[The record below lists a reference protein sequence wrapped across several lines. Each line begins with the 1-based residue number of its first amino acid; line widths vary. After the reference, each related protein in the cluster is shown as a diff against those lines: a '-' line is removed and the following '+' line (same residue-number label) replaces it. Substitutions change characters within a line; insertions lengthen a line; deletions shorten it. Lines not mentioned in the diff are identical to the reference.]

1 MSHFSLDWLELSLQM
16 MITFAHFLWQ
26 AFFVSILLVMSEQA
40 LKSIG
45 GKARAVRSF
54 EATPNAWRHSADIRY
69 AIACIAFFSLPIC
82 VFTTFA
88 WVHQSRGP
96 FVLTTTNTP
105 ESIMSPAIFPAEPST
120 VLNSME
126 VPALPAA
133 EMLADTTNARN
144 RSPHTELRWY
154 DRFQVFAPYLLVAYT
169 VGVGLMLA
177 RFGLSIISSSRLR
190 RTLQPITDLN
200 LAKIIAEQ
208 SSRLG
213 LRRLPIV
220 ALCERVSVPVVV
232 GIVKP
237 MIFLPPALLCGLDPH
252 QLAAILSHEMAHIR
266 RYDLVVNLLQRIVEA
281 FLFFHPA
288 TWWISRRISM
298 ERENCCDDMAAGTRR
313 FEYAAALLRMAEH
326 CAALRGLKIVSQ
338 LESLAA
344 DGGDGSQLSFR
355 IRRLLGEADSPRVSV
370 TRNALAAFMLP
381 AVFVGMAVIAIAQTD
396 RKPQATDA
404 REVEAS
410 RTPGDRASVATSG
423 ADENVEPW
431 EISKLY
437 EAAFLR
443 NYLMYHEVLPKPI
456 VVPAVRGKVFDPDGN
471 AASGVRIVSHT
482 PRHWV
487 DLDASLALKPHNSG
501 GVKNSRQDGTFG
513 LPERTEP
520 YRVLLVHE
528 SGVANVS
535 HEELLRANGKVTL
548 QKWASLS
555 GTLKLGG
562 QPQAGE
568 TIVLQFDTLPW
579 SYSRLAPRLTTTH
592 LTTTDKDGNF
602 SFDRVPP
609 LGGMARSLRGHGT
622 VYQCESGKN
631 THVEIGEGIT
641 VSGKLSIP
649 EHVEKDK
656 LKVYARNHL
665 LPIPY
670 PKDWTDD
677 VTEEE
682 RLAWRMKWSATAE
695 GSAIED
701 KNHILMN
708 SSVPGSIADDGT
720 FTIYGVPE
728 RPMVLV
734 VELLGEAI
742 LLEQPFD
749 TSNATNS
756 DTPNNSLNLGTVT
769 VSDTRLQ
776 RENLHDHQHEDG
788 NQGGQV
794 VGQPHLPKLIV
805 RTIDSKGTPVPNTGV
820 RFYDRNSQRAG
831 QKQEFEMV
839 NKRTDESG
847 VADFGVMPNSF
858 GCLQLS
864 PSNQEFAQCY
874 TLISATMTECSQAKP
889 PRANVQTE
897 IKDGILTVTF
907 TMTPHVDLEFNIV
920 DDATNEII
928 FWSEI
933 FYQDP
938 ATNRWWQ
945 FGLVDGSQMQH
956 NFIPISPQITRET
969 IRISALGYETQVFRL
984 PDELDRS
991 QPIRRDIRLKPMP
1004 NVELKV
1010 FLPNGTPAEK
1020 AKLTFHYP
1028 NDLDCLQDHELR
1040 SDAQGIVTSKFPPNA
1055 DIGIFRFEHT
1065 GGTAE
1070 LSMTELLDNVK
1081 QNPGQVIQRSIQLT
1095 KSKKQNN
1102 AVTEKAVTK
1111 SDPTEKPAGWIPARP
1126 QKTTVSGGSFSI
1138 LDDQSVRLE
1147 GNVTW
1152 QEVTTH
1158 FVFDKPTTVVELRL
1172 ELLPLDTPSGPE
1184 FGRGGEKLIL
1194 SEVTARLEKQT
1205 GESTIHE
1212 FSSCVSLLN
1221 PDDDLTIHCID
1232 FLSDTG
1238 WTVPALP
1245 ADAEAHSLV
1254 LRFDE
1259 PVTLQPGERL
1269 VLTVDSG
1276 GSKELAVFN
1285 RIRFAFHQPGH

>member
-1 MSHFSLDWLELSLQM
+1 
-16 MITFAHFLWQ
+16 
-26 AFFVSILLVMSEQA
+26 
-40 LKSIG
+40 
-45 GKARAVRSF
+45 
-54 EATPNAWRHSADIRY
+54 
-69 AIACIAFFSLPIC
+69 
-82 VFTTFA
+82 
-88 WVHQSRGP
+88 
-96 FVLTTTNTP
+96 
-105 ESIMSPAIFPAEPST
+105 
-120 VLNSME
+120 
-126 VPALPAA
+126 
-133 EMLADTTNARN
+133 
-144 RSPHTELRWY
+144 
-154 DRFQVFAPYLLVAYT
+154 
-169 VGVGLMLA
+169 
-177 RFGLSIISSSRLR
+177 
-190 RTLQPITDLN
+190 
-200 LAKIIAEQ
+200 
-208 SSRLG
+208 
-213 LRRLPIV
+213 
-220 ALCERVSVPVVV
+220 
-232 GIVKP
+232 
-237 MIFLPPALLCGLDPH
+237 
-252 QLAAILSHEMAHIR
+252 
-266 RYDLVVNLLQRIVEA
+266 
-281 FLFFHPA
+281 
-288 TWWISRRISM
+288 
-298 ERENCCDDMAAGTRR
+298 
-313 FEYAAALLRMAEH
+313 
-326 CAALRGLKIVSQ
+326 
-338 LESLAA
+338 
-344 DGGDGSQLSFR
+344 
-355 IRRLLGEADSPRVSV
+355 
-370 TRNALAAFMLP
+370 MLP
-381 AVFVGMAVIAIAQTD
+381 ATFIGMAVIAIAQTD
-396 RKPQATDA
+396 RKPRATDA

-410 RTPGDRASVATSG
+410 QTPGDRASIATNG
-423 ADENVEPW
+423 ANEKVEPW

-443 NYLMYHEVLPKPI
+443 NYLQDHEVLPKPI

-487 DLDASLALKPHNSG
+487 DLDASLALKPHNRG
-501 GVKNSRQDGTFG
+501 GVRESMQDGTFG
-513 LPERTEP
+513 LPKRTEP

-631 THVEIGEGIT
+631 THVEIGAGIT
-641 VSGKLSIP
+641 VTGKLSIP

-677 VTEEE
+677 VPKEE

-708 SSVPGSIADDGT
+708 SMVPGAITEDGR

-728 RPMVLV
+728 RPMVLAV
-734 VELLGEAI
+734 AIPGKTI
-742 LLEQPFD
+742 LLEKSFD
-749 TSNATNS
+749 CGSGNGEM
-756 DTPNNSLNLGTVT
+756 DLGTLT
-769 VSDTRLQ
+769 IADD
-776 RENLHDHQHEDG
+776 HDHEHDHDEVHQI
-788 NQGGQV
+788 NQAADKPQ
-794 VGQPHLPKLIV
+794 LPRLIV
-805 RTIDSKGTPVPNTGV
+805 KTVDSDGKPVPKAGIM
-820 RFYDRNSQRAG
+820 FYDRNSHRAG
-831 QKQEFEMV
+831 QKQEFERV
-839 NKRTDESG
+839 SKQTDDSG
-847 VADFGVMPNSF
+847 AADFGVIPNSF
-858 GCLQLS
+858 GCLQVTSSDNGL
-864 PSNQEFAQCY
+864 AGCY
-874 TLISATMTECSQAKP
+874 TLISASMTKCSQAKP

-984 PDELDRS
+984 PNELDRS

-1004 NVELKV
+1004 DVELKV
-1010 FLPNGTPAEK
+1010 LLPDGTPAEK

-1028 NDLDCLQDHELR
+1028 NELDCLQEHVQL
-1040 SDAQGIVTSKFPPNA
+1040 SNAQGIVSTEFPPNA
-1055 DIGIFRFEHT
+1055 DIGLLRLEHA

-1070 LSMTELLDNVK
+1070 LPMKELLDDVK
-1081 QNPGQVIQRSIQLT
+1081 RALGEAIQRNIQLT

-1102 AVTEKAVTK
+1102 AVIEKAVT
-1111 SDPTEKPAGWIPARP
+1111 SGDHTEKPASWIPSRP

-1138 LDDQSVRLE
+1138 LDDHSVRLE
-1147 GNVTW
+1147 GNVRW
-1152 QEVTTH
+1152 QEVTTY
-1158 FVFDKPTTVVELRL
+1158 FAFDEPTTVDEVRL
-1172 ELLPLDTPSGPE
+1172 ELFPVDSPSGPQL
-1184 FGRGGEKLIL
+1184 GRGGEELIL

-1205 GESTIHE
+1205 GKPTIHE
-1212 FSSCVSLLN
+1212 FSSCISLLN
-1221 PDDDLTIHCID
+1221 PEDDLTIHCID

-1238 WTVPALP
+1238 WIVPALP

-1259 PVTLQPGERL
+1259 PVTLQPDERL

-1276 GSKELAVFN
+1276 GGQKSAVFN
-1285 RIRFAFHQPGH
+1285 RIRFSFHQAATETGTVVLHAIDADTGEPIRDVTFVK